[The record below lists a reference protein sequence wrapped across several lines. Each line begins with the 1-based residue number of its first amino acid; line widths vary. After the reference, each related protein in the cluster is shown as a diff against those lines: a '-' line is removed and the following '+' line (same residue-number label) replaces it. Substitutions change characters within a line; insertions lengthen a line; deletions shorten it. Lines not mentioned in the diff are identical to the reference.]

1 MSNSP
6 VFEKVA
12 AKRVVAVLVID
23 DEEHAVPL
31 AEALLDGGVDI
42 MELTLR
48 TNAAMGALK
57 RIRTSVPEMIAGI
70 GTILTP
76 DQAKA
81 VHDAD
86 ASFGVSPGL
95 NERVLETAR
104 NLGLPFAPGIVT
116 PSDIER
122 ALEYD
127 LRVLKF
133 FPAGPSGGLSYLNA
147 IAAPYQH
154 LGVRYLPLGGVNQ
167 ENMGDY
173 LANPNV
179 AAIGG
184 SWIATRKTIEAGDW
198 ATITANAKAATTCA
212 SALRALS

>member
-1 MSNSP
+1 MSAP
-6 VFEKVA
+6 DPAVFEKVA

-23 DEEHAVPL
+23 DEEQAVPL
-31 AEALLDGGVDI
+31 AESLLAGGVDI

-48 TNAAMGALK
+48 TDAAMGALK
-57 RIRTSVPEMIAGI
+57 RIRASVPEMIAGI

-81 VHDAD
+81 VRDAD
-86 ASFGVSPGL
+86 GSFGVSPGL
-95 NERVLETAR
+95 NERVLDTAKEI
-104 NLGLPFAPGIVT
+104 GLPFAPGIVT

-122 ALEYD
+122 ALEHD

-154 LGVRYLPLGGVNQ
+154 LGVNYLPLGGVNL

-173 LANPNV
+173 LSNPNV

-184 SWIATRKTIEAGDW
+184 SWIAQRGAIKSGDW
-198 ATITANAKAATTCA
+198 AGITANAKAAVAKAAAC
-212 SALRALS
+212 